1 MEELSKTV
9 AELSEELRDEM
20 KCVKEG
26 LADEAGL
33 MSEESVNLSHL
44 EDLNQTIAMNVE
56 SIKVEILEEVNLL
69 VKENYRLGVLDD
81 KVNSLRSEVDSIR
94 GDILQLRSE
103 FAEQTAMLCQLI
115 QDLPNKINKNS
126 QE

>member
-1 MEELSKTV
+1 
-9 AELSEELRDEM
+9 M

-33 MSEESVNLSHL
+33 LSEESVNVSHL
-44 EDLNQTIAMNVE
+44 EELNLCIRSDVE
-56 SIKVEILEEVNLL
+56 SIKVEILEEVSLL
-69 VKENYRLGVLDD
+69 VKENYRLAVLDD

-94 GDILQLRSE
+94 GDIFQLRSD
-103 FAEQTAMLCQLI
+103 FEQQIVMLFRLI
-115 QDLPNKINKNS
+115 EDLPNKINKNG